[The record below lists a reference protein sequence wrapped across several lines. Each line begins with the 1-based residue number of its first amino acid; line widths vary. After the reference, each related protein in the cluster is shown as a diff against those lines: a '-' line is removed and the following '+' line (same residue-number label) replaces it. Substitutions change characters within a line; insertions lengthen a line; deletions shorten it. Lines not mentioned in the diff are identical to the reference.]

1 VLYITCQT
9 SPHAADPLPHF
20 ATQTSSRHYSS
31 IYCRA
36 LQQVA
41 GGRGAFS
48 RCFQRGFHNTNSER
62 NQGSMIRTSLL
73 IGQFPICRFYQN
85 SWNAFLHANWWGT
98 WLPLISYHLC
108 SQDFG
113 QDTTETAVLRVLSDI
128 LLAADC
134 GDVSA
139 FVLLDMTA
147 AFDNVDHT
155 ILLQRLQLTFGIGD
169 TVHRWFQS
177 YLSGRKQHVRCGPS
191 RSSTTYV
198 VCGVP
203 QGSVL
208 DRFCLSST

>member
-1 VLYITCQT
+1 
-9 SPHAADPLPHF
+9 
-20 ATQTSSRHYSS
+20 
-31 IYCRA
+31 
-36 LQQVA
+36 
-41 GGRGAFS
+41 
-48 RCFQRGFHNTNSER
+48 
-62 NQGSMIRTSLL
+62 
-73 IGQFPICRFYQN
+73 
-85 SWNAFLHANWWGT
+85 
-98 WLPLISYHLC
+98 
-108 SQDFG
+108 
-113 QDTTETAVLRVLSDI
+113 VLRVLSDI

-208 DRFCLSST
+208 GPILFVLYIVDLIQLVESHRLSPHLYDDDVQVYGSHSPAAVDAFSMKISDCTTSRRQHQLPTATIPIVGVPITPARSVRDLGIYIDADAHLSMRAHVNRTVSRSFAALRR